1 MNTAS
6 DSRAERLPRG
16 VWSSTAIGMSAGA
29 ASWLASGAIATLTI
43 SYTRLDQLTALAL
56 GAITG
61 AAILGA
67 REFRQRRRAVFGIVA
82 GSLLGGV
89 GALTGAS
96 LIAFIHADV
105 SPRWFLIERV
115 LTWLFTAVGS
125 ATFLG
130 LFVARHRKEWLHET
144 MMIAAIGGLGAGA
157 IFSLPGASDAWQA
170 IACVWLGGAV
180 AFAVVGP
187 ELWHAYAV
195 VEMAPTKGRKWNPL
209 LMREWPLHD
218 VASLALG
225 EATLACQQGRVAIY
239 PPAGGLVANG
249 HSVREPR
256 LLDANALL
264 LVGRAR
270 YHIQLLR
277 AP

>member
-1 MNTAS
+1 MTTSSNA
-6 DSRAERLPRG
+6 RAERLPRG

-29 ASWLASGAIATLTI
+29 IGWLASGAISTVTF
-43 SYTRLDQLTALAL
+43 SYPRLDQLTALAL

-61 AAILGA
+61 AGILGA
-67 REFRQRRRAVFGIVA
+67 REFRQRRSPGFGAAA
-82 GSLLGGV
+82 GSMLGGI

-96 LIAFIHADV
+96 LIAFTHADV
-105 SPRWFLIERV
+105 SPRWFVIERV
-115 LTWLFTAVGS
+115 LTWLLTAAGS

-130 LFVARHRKEWLHET
+130 LFVSGRRRQWLRET
-144 MMIAAIGGLGAGA
+144 MLIAGIGGLTAGA
-157 IFSLPGASDAWQA
+157 IFSLPGASEAWQA
-170 IACVWLGGAV
+170 IACIWFGGAV
-180 AFAVVGP
+180 AFAVAGP

-195 VEMAPTKGRKWNPL
+195 VEMAPPKGRKWNPL
-209 LMREWPLHD
+209 LMREWPLD
-218 VASLALG
+218 DSASLSLG
-225 EATLACQQGRVAIY
+225 EAQVACQQGRVALY

-256 LLDANALL
+256 LLDANVLL

>member
-1 MNTAS
+1 M
-6 DSRAERLPRG
+6 
-16 VWSSTAIGMSAGA
+16 AG
-29 ASWLASGAIATLTI
+29 
-43 SYTRLDQLTALAL
+43 
-56 GAITG
+56 
-61 AAILGA
+61 
-67 REFRQRRRAVFGIVA
+67 
-82 GSLLGGV
+82 
-89 GALTGAS
+89 
-96 LIAFIHADV
+96 
-105 SPRWFLIERV
+105 
-115 LTWLFTAVGS
+115 
-125 ATFLG
+125 
-130 LFVARHRKEWLHET
+130 ET
-144 MMIAAIGGLGAGA
+144 MLVAAIGGLTAGA

-170 IACVWLGGAV
+170 IACIWFGGAV
-180 AFAVVGP
+180 AFAVAGP

-225 EATLACQQGRVAIY
+225 EATIACQEGRVAIY

-256 LLDANALL
+256 LLDENVLL